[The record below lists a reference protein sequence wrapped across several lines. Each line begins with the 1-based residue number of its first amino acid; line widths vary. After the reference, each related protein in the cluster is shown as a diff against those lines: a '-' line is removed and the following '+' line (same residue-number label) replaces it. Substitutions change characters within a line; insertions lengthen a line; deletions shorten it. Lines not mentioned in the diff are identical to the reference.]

1 MTKKRNAARKA
12 QQLVKKGQTGG
23 APSCLG
29 PSPWEACSCLHPT
42 TTTITVTPS
51 VALTTTLT
59 TITSTATLT
68 STETVQGPFNIMG
81 VEGTKTQG
89 FPIASSAPDFA
100 VGTTPQ
106 SGGGFPFVSY
116 DSTSADAFYLTSN
129 GTLLDST
136 FTDANGNPY
145 IAFQY
150 TDFSTPEGG
159 NAPVTIAP
167 GSTVYSSGGYQPLV
181 CFLDPNNCRLDCR
194 ANGNEN
200 NFQCYYNYLNEWYI
214 APSPVSP
221 SQCYVFSVSDY
232 LFIPPSFSTQSAEL
246 FEQACTNSPRLA
258 SNHIWGGR
266 VVEPCHH

>member
-1 MTKKRNAARKA
+1 
-12 QQLVKKGQTGG
+12 
-23 APSCLG
+23 
-29 PSPWEACSCLHPT
+29 
-42 TTTITVTPS
+42 
-51 VALTTTLT
+51 
-59 TITSTATLT
+59 
-68 STETVQGPFNIMG
+68 MG
-81 VEGTKTQG
+81 VQGTKTQG